1 MFSYND
7 WVLGPPREGDARH
20 VITDYDTS
28 ANAVLAWNPYNT
40 DFKGRVAFACASER
54 PVSASGN
61 RRAFI
66 GRNGS
71 IGAAG
76 GAFRR
81 EPDR

>member
-20 VITDYDTS
+20 VITDYDAA
-28 ANAVLAWNPYNT
+28 ANAVLARNPYNT

-54 PVSASGN
+54 PVSATGN
-61 RRAFI
+61 RRSFI

-71 IGAAG
+71 IGAA
-76 GAFRR
+76 RR
-81 EPDR
+81 RSPTRA